1 MTNTTIENQALS
13 IQLNDSES
21 VTVPT
26 GEVWKVTVT
35 GRSASVAS
43 DASSSAYIGRFCK
56 INGTE
61 VASSESKSDSWEI
74 SNEANASANAS
85 STFPFD
91 TVLVGGDVIKS
102 DGSELDRTDGVNVSD
117 LNVSG
122 FVVN

>member
-1 MTNTTIENQALS
+1 MVNIQIDNSPLS
-13 IQLNDSES
+13 IQLSDNES

-35 GRSASVAS
+35 GRSASVAR
-43 DASSSAYIGRFCK
+43 DRNGYYYIQRYCK
-56 INGTE
+56 INGTI
-61 VASSESKSDSWEI
+61 VASSESKSDAWYS
-74 SNEANASANAS
+74 SNTANATANAS

-102 DGSELDRTDGVNVSD
+102 EDGE

>member
-1 MTNTTIENQALS
+1 MVNIQIENSPLS
-13 IQLNDSES
+13 IQLSDTES

-35 GRSASVAS
+35 GRSASTAKDES
-43 DASSSAYIGRFCK
+43 DYAYIERYCK
-56 INGTE
+56 INGTI
-61 VASSESKSDSWEI
+61 VASSESKSDGWEDGDVR
-74 SNEANASANAS
+74 ANVTANAS

-102 DGSELDRTDGVNVSD
+102 EGGE

>member
-1 MTNTTIENQALS
+1 MVNVQIENSPLS
-13 IQLNDSES
+13 IQLSDAES

-35 GRSASVAS
+35 GRSASVARDRS
-43 DASSSAYIGRFCK
+43 LYAYIKRYCK
-56 INGTE
+56 INGTV
-61 VASSESKSDSWEI
+61 VASSESKAETWEEI
-74 SNEANASANAS
+74 DVGNGTANAS

-102 DGSELDRTDGVNVSD
+102 EGGE

>member
-1 MTNTTIENQALS
+1 MVNVQIENSPLS
-13 IQLNDSES
+13 IQLSNTES

-35 GRSASVAS
+35 GRSASTAR
-43 DASSSAYIGRFCK
+43 DGAGYGYIERYCK
-56 INGTE
+56 INGTI
-61 VASSESKSDSWEI
+61 VASSESEADYWTSES
-74 SNEANASANAS
+74 SMANATANAS

-102 DGSELDRTDGVNVSD
+102 EGGE

>member
-1 MTNTTIENQALS
+1 MVNIQIENSPLS
-13 IQLNDSES
+13 IQLSDTES

-35 GRSASVAS
+35 GRSASVARS
-43 DASSSAYIGRFCK
+43 GNNNYAYIERYCK
-56 INGTE
+56 INGTI
-61 VASSESKSDSWEI
+61 VASSESKTDAWKDDQA
-74 SNEANASANAS
+74 ANATANAS

-102 DGSELDRTDGVNVSD
+102 EGGE

>member
-1 MTNTTIENQALS
+1 MVNIQIENSPLS
-13 IQLNDSES
+13 IQLSDTES

-35 GRSASVAS
+35 GRSASTAR
-43 DASSSAYIGRFCK
+43 DRDGSAYIERYCK
-56 INGTE
+56 INGTI
-61 VASSESKSDSWEI
+61 VASSESKSDAWEYND
-74 SNEANASANAS
+74 SANATANAS

-102 DGSELDRTDGVNVSD
+102 EGGE

>member
-1 MTNTTIENQALS
+1 MVNIQIENSPLS
-13 IQLNDSES
+13 IQLSDTES
-21 VTVPT
+21 VTVPA

-35 GRSASVAS
+35 GRSASVAR
-43 DASSSAYIGRFCK
+43 DKGGSAYIERYCK
-56 INGTE
+56 INGTI
-61 VASSESKSDSWEI
+61 VASSESKSRAWGNGDYEVG
-74 SNEANASANAS
+74 NATANAS

-102 DGSELDRTDGVNVSD
+102 EGGE

>member
-1 MTNTTIENQALS
+1 MVNIQIENSPLS
-13 IQLNDSES
+13 IQLSDTES

-35 GRSASVAS
+35 GRSASVAR
-43 DASSSAYIGRFCK
+43 DGGNYAYIERYCK
-56 INGTE
+56 INGTI
-61 VASSESKSDSWEI
+61 VASSESKSDAWI
-74 SNEANASANAS
+74 TNDSNMGNATAKAS

-102 DGSELDRTDGVNVSD
+102 EGGE

>member
-1 MTNTTIENQALS
+1 MVNIQIENSPLS
-13 IQLNDSES
+13 IQLSDTES

-26 GEVWKVTVT
+26 GEVWKVTVA
-35 GRSASVAS
+35 GRSASLAR
-43 DASSSAYIGRFCK
+43 DGGEETYIKRYCK
-56 INGTE
+56 INGTI
-61 VASSESKSDSWEI
+61 VASSESKSDSWR
-74 SNEANASANAS
+74 SGDMGNATANAS

-102 DGSELDRTDGVNVSD
+102 DGGE

>member
-1 MTNTTIENQALS
+1 MVNIQIENSPLS
-13 IQLNDSES
+13 IQLSDTES

-35 GRSASVAS
+35 GRSASVARDEDDYGS
-43 DASSSAYIGRFCK
+43 TAGYCE
-56 INGTE
+56 INGTI
-61 VASSESKSDSWEI
+61 VASSESKSDAWDGGYGRG
-74 SNEANASANAS
+74 NATANAS

-102 DGSELDRTDGVNVSD
+102 EGGE

>member
-1 MTNTTIENQALS
+1 MVNIQIENSPLS
-13 IQLNDSES
+13 IQLGNTES

-35 GRSASVAS
+35 AGSESTARDENDYS
-43 DASSSAYIGRFCK
+43 YIARYCR
-56 INGTE
+56 INGTI
-61 VASSESKSDSWEI
+61 VASSGSKSDSWMDADER
-74 SNEANASANAS
+74 ANATATAS

-102 DGSELDRTDGVNVSD
+102 ESGELNM
-117 LNVSG
+117 SG

>member
-1 MTNTTIENQALS
+1 MVNIQIENSPLS
-13 IQLNDSES
+13 IQLSDTES

-35 GRSASVAS
+35 GRSASTARGGNGY
-43 DASSSAYIGRFCK
+43 DYIERYCK
-56 INGTE
+56 INGTI
-61 VASSESKSDSWEI
+61 VASSESKTDAWDDGYDM
-74 SNEANASANAS
+74 ASATANAS

-102 DGSELDRTDGVNVSD
+102 EGGE

>member
-1 MTNTTIENQALS
+1 MVNIQIENSPLS
-13 IQLNDSES
+13 IQLSNTES

-43 DASSSAYIGRFCK
+43 DNSGYAYIERYCK
-56 INGTE
+56 INGTI
-61 VASSESKSDSWEI
+61 VASSESKSDSWED
-74 SNEANASANAS
+74 EYDRGDATANAS

-102 DGSELDRTDGVNVSD
+102 EGAE

>member
-1 MTNTTIENQALS
+1 MVNIQIENSPLS
-13 IQLNDSES
+13 IQLSDTES

-35 GRSASVAS
+35 GRSASLARAGDS
-43 DASSSAYIGRFCK
+43 NGDIKRYCK
-56 INGTE
+56 INGTI
-61 VASSESKSDSWEI
+61 VAFSESKTDSWTNY
-74 SNEANASANAS
+74 SDRANATATAS

-91 TVLVGGDVIKS
+91 TVLVGGDDIKS
-102 DGSELDRTDGVNVSD
+102 EGGE

>member
-1 MTNTTIENQALS
+1 MVNIQIENSPIS
-13 IQLNDSES
+13 IQLNETES

-35 GRSASVAS
+35 GKSAATARNKN
-43 DASSSAYIGRFCK
+43 DYFYIERYCK
-56 INGTE
+56 INGTI
-61 VASSESKSDSWEI
+61 VASSESKSDSR
-74 SNEANASANAS
+74 NDDYDRAVATANAS

-102 DGSELDRTDGVNVSD
+102 EGNE

>member
-1 MTNTTIENQALS
+1 MVNIQIENSPLS
-13 IQLNDSES
+13 IQLSDNES

-35 GRSASVAS
+35 GRSASTAK
-43 DASSSAYIGRFCK
+43 DGNAFAYIGRYCK
-56 INGTE
+56 INGTI
-61 VASSESKSDSWEI
+61 VASSESKTDAWEDSYDGP
-74 SNEANASANAS
+74 NATANAS

-102 DGSELDRTDGVNVSD
+102 EGGE

>member
-1 MTNTTIENQALS
+1 MVNIQIENSPLS
-13 IQLNDSES
+13 IQLSDTES

-35 GRSASVAS
+35 GRSASLARDGS
-43 DASSSAYIGRFCK
+43 TYAYIEKYCK
-56 INGTE
+56 INGTI
-61 VASSESKSDSWEI
+61 VASSESKSDSW
-74 SNEANASANAS
+74 ANDYDQGNATATAS
-85 STFPFD
+85 STLPFD

-102 DGSELDRTDGVNVSD
+102 KDAE

>member
-1 MTNTTIENQALS
+1 MVNIQIENSPLS
-13 IQLNDSES
+13 IQLSDTES

-35 GRSASVAS
+35 GRSASVAR
-43 DASSSAYIGRFCK
+43 DKNDYAYIERYCK
-56 INGTE
+56 INGTI
-61 VASSESKSDSWEI
+61 VASSESKSDAWQYKAAE
-74 SNEANASANAS
+74 EGNATANAS

-102 DGSELDRTDGVNVSD
+102 EGGE

>member
-1 MTNTTIENQALS
+1 MVNIQIENSPLS
-13 IQLNDSES
+13 IQLSDTES

-35 GRSASVAS
+35 GRNASTAV
-43 DASSSAYIGRFCK
+43 DAGFDYVERYCK
-56 INGTE
+56 INGTI
-61 VASSESKSDSWEI
+61 VASSESMADSWTDI
-74 SNEANASANAS
+74 AGNGTANAS

-91 TVLVGGDVIKS
+91 TVLVGGDRIKS
-102 DGSELDRTDGVNVSD
+102 EGGG

>member
-1 MTNTTIENQALS
+1 MVNIQIENSPLS
-13 IQLNDSES
+13 IQLSDTES

-35 GRSASVAS
+35 GRSASVATHNNDS
-43 DASSSAYIGRFCK
+43 TYIERYCK
-56 INGTE
+56 INGTI
-61 VASSESKSDSWEI
+61 VASSESMADSWTDI
-74 SNEANASANAS
+74 NGNGTANAS

-102 DGSELDRTDGVNVSD
+102 EGGH

>member
-1 MTNTTIENQALS
+1 MVNVQIENSPLS
-13 IQLNDSES
+13 IQLRDTES

-26 GEVWKVTVT
+26 GEVWKVTIT
-35 GRSASVAS
+35 GRSASLAR
-43 DASSSAYIGRFCK
+43 DGDTYAYIERYCK
-56 INGTE
+56 INGTV
-61 VASSESKSDSWEI
+61 VASSESKSYSWQT
-74 SNEANASANAS
+74 SGVGNATANAS

-102 DGSELDRTDGVNVSD
+102 KDCE

>member
-13 IQLNDSES
+13 IQLSDTES

-35 GRSASVAS
+35 GRSASVATEVNN
-43 DASSSAYIGRFCK
+43 DAYIERYCK
-56 INGTE
+56 INGTT
-61 VASSESKSDSWEI
+61 VASSESKADAW
-74 SNEANASANAS
+74 NGGADEANTTANAS

-102 DGSELDRTDGVNVSD
+102 EGGE

>member
-1 MTNTTIENQALS
+1 MVNIQIENSPLS
-13 IQLNDSES
+13 IQLNNSES

-35 GRSASVAS
+35 GRSASVAK
-43 DASSSAYIGRFCK
+43 DENGFRYLERYCK
-56 INGTE
+56 INGTI
-61 VASSESKSDSWEI
+61 VASSESVSGSWSDGFDL
-74 SNEANASANAS
+74 ANATATAS

-102 DGSELDRTDGVNVSD
+102 EGGEI
-117 LNVSG
+117 NVSG

>member
-1 MTNTTIENQALS
+1 MTNTTIENQAIS
-13 IQLNDSES
+13 IQLNSSES

-35 GRSASVAS
+35 GRSASVAK
-43 DASSSAYIGRFCK
+43 DYYGYYGYIGRYCK
-56 INGTE
+56 INGTI
-61 VASSESKSDSWEI
+61 VASSESKSDSFRSEI
-74 SNEANASANAS
+74 DSKANATANAS

-102 DGSELDRTDGVNVSD
+102 EGGE

>member
-1 MTNTTIENQALS
+1 MVNIQIENSPLS
-13 IQLNDSES
+13 IQLSDNES

-35 GRSASVAS
+35 GRSASVARDGS
-43 DASSSAYIGRFCK
+43 NYAYIERYCK
-56 INGTE
+56 INGTI
-61 VASSESKSDSWEI
+61 VASSESKTDGWDG
-74 SNEANASANAS
+74 NDDTGNATANAS

-102 DGSELDRTDGVNVSD
+102 EGGEV
-117 LNVSG
+117 NVSG

>member
-1 MTNTTIENQALS
+1 MVNIQIDNSPLS
-13 IQLNDSES
+13 IQLSDTES

-35 GRSASVAS
+35 GRSASVARDKDS
-43 DASSSAYIGRFCK
+43 GYAHIERYCK
-56 INGTE
+56 INGTI
-61 VASSESKSDSWEI
+61 VASSESKSEAWSDNLEM
-74 SNEANASANAS
+74 ANATANAS

-102 DGSELDRTDGVNVSD
+102 EGGE

>member
-1 MTNTTIENQALS
+1 MVNVQIENSPLS
-13 IQLNDSES
+13 IQLSNTES

-35 GRSASVAS
+35 GRSASVAR
-43 DASSSAYIGRFCK
+43 DGDDFRYIVRFCK

-61 VASSESKSDSWEI
+61 VASSESKAYARQSDSVGY
-74 SNEANASANAS
+74 ATANAS
-85 STFPFD
+85 STLPFD
-91 TVLVGGDVIKS
+91 TVLVGGDVIEAE
-102 DGSELDRTDGVNVSD
+102 GGD

>member
-1 MTNTTIENQALS
+1 MVNIQIENSPLS
-13 IQLNDSES
+13 IQLSDNES

-35 GRSASVAS
+35 GRSASTAR
-43 DASSSAYIGRFCK
+43 DRDSSAYIGRYCK
-56 INGTE
+56 INGTI
-61 VASSESKSDSWEI
+61 VASSESKSKTSIDWE
-74 SNEANASANAS
+74 NATANAS

-102 DGSELDRTDGVNVSD
+102 KDGE

-122 FVVN
+122 FAVN

>member
-1 MTNTTIENQALS
+1 MVNIQIENSPLS
-13 IQLNDSES
+13 IQLSDTES

-35 GRSASVAS
+35 GRSASTGAQYS
-43 DASSSAYIGRFCK
+43 DYSYIKRYCK
-56 INGTE
+56 INGTI
-61 VASSESKSDSWEI
+61 VASSESKADAWRDTDSG
-74 SNEANASANAS
+74 NATATAS

-102 DGSELDRTDGVNVSD
+102 EGGEF
-117 LNVSG
+117 NVSG

>member
-1 MTNTTIENQALS
+1 MVNVQIENSPLS
-13 IQLNDSES
+13 IQLSNTES

-35 GRSASVAS
+35 GRSASTAR
-43 DASSSAYIGRFCK
+43 DGNGYAYIERYCK
-56 INGTE
+56 INGTI
-61 VASSESKSDSWEI
+61 VASSESKSDSSI
-74 SNEANASANAS
+74 GTRQNATANAS

-102 DGSELDRTDGVNVSD
+102 EGGDNVSD

>member
-1 MTNTTIENQALS
+1 MVNIQIENSPLS
-13 IQLNDSES
+13 IQLSDTES

-35 GRSASVAS
+35 GRSASLARDGS
-43 DASSSAYIGRFCK
+43 GEAYIKRYCK
-56 INGTE
+56 INGTI
-61 VASSESKSDSWEI
+61 VASSESKSDVWR
-74 SNEANASANAS
+74 NDVGANATANAS
-85 STFPFD
+85 STLPFD

-102 DGSELDRTDGVNVSD
+102 EGGE

>member
-1 MTNTTIENQALS
+1 MVNIQIENSPLS
-13 IQLNDSES
+13 IQLSDTES

-35 GRSASVAS
+35 GRSASLAR
-43 DASSSAYIGRFCK
+43 DGDGYAYIKRYCK
-56 INGTE
+56 INGTI
-61 VASSESKSDSWEI
+61 VASSES
-74 SNEANASANAS
+74 EARAWIKANSTDIGNATANAS

-102 DGSELDRTDGVNVSD
+102 EGGE

>member
-1 MTNTTIENQALS
+1 MVNIQIENSPLS
-13 IQLNDSES
+13 IQLSDTES

-35 GRSASVAS
+35 GRSASVARDS
-43 DASSSAYIGRFCK
+43 INYAYIERYCK
-56 INGTE
+56 INGTI
-61 VASSESKSDSWEI
+61 VASSESKSDSWNDYN
-74 SNEANASANAS
+74 SAEANATATAS

-102 DGSELDRTDGVNVSD
+102 EGGE

>member
-1 MTNTTIENQALS
+1 MVNIQIENSPLS
-13 IQLNDSES
+13 IQLGDSES

-35 GRSASVAS
+35 GRSASVAK
-43 DASSSAYIGRFCK
+43 DGNGYTYIKRYCK
-56 INGTE
+56 INGTI
-61 VASSESKSDSWEI
+61 VASSESKSDAYYYSDV
-74 SNEANASANAS
+74 ANATATAS

-102 DGSELDRTDGVNVSD
+102 EDGQ

>member
-1 MTNTTIENQALS
+1 MVNIQIENSPLS
-13 IQLNDSES
+13 IQLSDTES

-35 GRSASVAS
+35 GRSASVARDEES
-43 DASSSAYIGRFCK
+43 YAHTKRYCK
-56 INGTE
+56 INGTI
-61 VASSESKSDSWEI
+61 VASSESKTDSWTGTV
-74 SNEANASANAS
+74 EANATANAS

-102 DGSELDRTDGVNVSD
+102 EGGE

>member
-1 MTNTTIENQALS
+1 MVNIQIENSPLS
-13 IQLNDSES
+13 IQLSDTES
-21 VTVPT
+21 TTVPT

-35 GRSASVAS
+35 GRSASVAR
-43 DASSSAYIGRFCK
+43 DDDRSAYIGRHCK
-56 INGTE
+56 INGTI
-61 VASSESKSDSWEI
+61 VASSESK
-74 SNEANASANAS
+74 ASAWESNAYEDGNATATAS

-102 DGSELDRTDGVNVSD
+102 EGGE